1 MVSEERT
8 LDELCRIVSDYCDP
22 QELDLICRAYRF
34 AANAHEGQFRK
45 SGEPYITHPLA
56 VANILAELQV
66 DCTTIV
72 AGLLHD
78 VVEDTPVTDADLV
91 QSFGSDV
98 AALVDGVTKL
108 KRIKFDSREEQQ
120 AENLRK
126 MFMAMARDIRVL
138 IIKLADR
145 LHNMRT
151 LKYQPPDKQLRTARE
166 TLEIFAPLAHRL
178 GIYTMKWEL
187 EDVAFRYL
195 NPTEYYRIV
204 DLMAEKRKERERY
217 IEEVMNLLRNR
228 LSELDLAAEVSGRAK
243 HIYSI
248 YRKMITQN
256 KEFNEIYDLFAV
268 RVTVES
274 IKDCY
279 GVLGVVHTLWKP
291 MPGRFKDYIAMPKAN
306 MYQSLHTTVIG
317 PRGEPLEIQI
327 RTWEMHQTAEFGIAA
342 HWVYKEDGEG
352 SRSEGKFSQKLAW
365 FREVLEW
372 QQDFRDAQEFMETL
386 KIDLFADEVFV
397 FTPKGDVYDLPAG
410 SVPID
415 FAYRVHTDIGNRCTG
430 ARVNGKMVPLDYRL
444 RTGDIV
450 EILTTKTGYGP
461 SRDWLKIVKSSQA
474 KSKIRQWFKRE
485 KRDENIARGREVV
498 ERELVRQRIDPHL
511 VLSGAYLTDVM
522 QKFSFTREEDLYAA
536 VGYGGISAGH
546 VVTRLVEKL
555 RKEQQTVQQ
564 DTLSLERKSASK
576 PTEMGVRVRGVD
588 NMLIRFARCCHPVPG
603 DAITG
608 FVTRGRGV
616 SVHREDC
623 PNVKSLLVDGSRQID
638 VEWASHRDWS
648 YHVALEVTAMDRHGL
663 INEMMNAIAE
673 TKTDIMGVSARV
685 DSQKVAHVHL
695 DVRIR
700 NLDHLRSVT
709 ERLKRLRDTL
719 TVHRVTQ

>member
-1 MVSEERT
+1 MVSEERS
-8 LDELCRIVSDYCDP
+8 LDDLCHIVSAYSEAD
-22 QELDLICRAYRF
+22 EVETIRRAYELARK
-34 AANAHEGQFRK
+34 AHEGQFRK

-56 VANILAELQV
+56 VANILADLKL
-66 DCTTIV
+66 DATTIV

-78 VVEDTPVTDADLV
+78 VVEDTQVTDADLV
-91 QSFGSDV
+91 QHFGADV

-126 MFMAMARDIRVL
+126 MFLAMARDIRVL

-178 GIYTMKWEL
+178 GIYTVKWEL
-187 EDVAFRYL
+187 EDIAFRYL
-195 NPTEYYRIV
+195 NPEQYYNIV
-204 DLMAEKRKERERY
+204 ELMAQKRQERERF
-217 IEEVMNLLRNR
+217 INEVIDVLKHKLDD
-228 LSELDLAAEVSGRAK
+228 LDLNAEVSGRAK

-279 GVLGVVHTLWKP
+279 GVLGLVHTMWKP

-327 RTWEMHQTAEFGIAA
+327 RTWEMHQTAEYGIAA
-342 HWVYKEDGEG
+342 HWVYKEG
-352 SRSEGKFSQKLAW
+352 SARAEGKFAQKLAW

-372 QQDFRDAQEFMETL
+372 QQDFRGAQEFMETL

-397 FTPKGDVYDLPAG
+397 FTPKGDVFDLPAG

-415 FAYRVHTDIGNRCTG
+415 FAYRVHTDIGNRCIG

-450 EILTTKTGYGP
+450 EILTAKTGYGP

-485 KRDENIARGREVV
+485 KREENIARGREAI
-498 ERELVRQRIDPHL
+498 ERELIRQRLDVSL
-511 VLSGAYLTDVM
+511 LNGSYLTDIL

-536 VGYGGISAGH
+536 VGYGGLSAGH
-546 VVTRLVEKL
+546 VVSRILEKF
-555 RKEQQTVQQ
+555 RREQQTKDV
-564 DTLSLERKSASK
+564 DSLTLERKNRELVS
-576 PTEMGVRVRGVD
+576 EMGVRVKGID
-588 NMLIRFARCCHPVPG
+588 NLLIRFARCCHPVPG
-603 DAITG
+603 DEIVG
-608 FVTRGRGV
+608 FITRGRGV
-616 SVHREDC
+616 SVHRKDC
-623 PNVKSLLVDGSRQID
+623 PNVQPLVADGNRMLE
-638 VEWASHRDWS
+638 VEWASSRDWF
-648 YHVALEVTAMDRHGL
+648 YHVELEVTAMDRHGL

-673 TKTDIMGVSARV
+673 TKTDIMGVNARV
-685 DSQKVAHVHL
+685 DKKKIAHVHL
-695 DVRIR
+695 DLRIR
-700 NLDHLRSVT
+700 NLDHLRSVS
-709 ERLKRLRDTL
+709 ERLKRLKDTL
-719 TVHRVTQ
+719 SVERVTQ